1 VPTAAGGIC
10 SELFTEFP
18 TQETRVNMLPVV
30 ALVGRPNVGKSTLF
44 NVLTRTRDALVH
56 DLPGLTRDRHYGIC
70 RLGTREFVVVDTGG
84 LTGEKEGIGALTARQ
99 VQLAIEE
106 ADRVVFVVDA
116 REGLLP
122 QDRNILDVLRRSG
135 KPVLLAVNKTD
146 GLDESAALAEFS
158 KFGISGTLPMAASH
172 GRGVPALVEM
182 LLAGLPDADPDVV
195 AESPDDGVRVAIV
208 GRPNVGKS
216 TLVNRLL
223 GEERVVVSDVAGT
236 TRDSI
241 RVRLD
246 RDGKRYTLIDTAG
259 VRRRARVEEAVEKF
273 SVIKTLQSIAA
284 AHVAVVLLDAHEG
297 VSEQDATLI
306 GHVLDEGRA
315 LIIAVNKWDGLGKYE
330 REQCKS
336 SLSRKLDFVAF
347 ARQVTISALHGSGI
361 AELMK
366 AVNRA
371 HASATREFSTSELT
385 RAVEAAYTGYQPP
398 LVRGHAPRLRFAHPG
413 GSNPPTI
420 VIHGSRTKHIADGYR
435 RYLENFF
442 RKRFKLE
449 GTPVRIEFRESDN
462 PFAGRKN
469 ELTERQVKKRKRLI
483 RKAKKR

>member
-1 VPTAAGGIC
+1 
-10 SELFTEFP
+10 
-18 TQETRVNMLPVV
+18 MLPVV

-56 DLPGLTRDRHYGIC
+56 DLPGLTRDRQYGVC
-70 RLGTREFVVVDTGG
+70 RQSAREFVVVDTGG

-99 VQLAIEE
+99 AQLAVAE

-122 QDRNILDVLRRSG
+122 ADRNILDALRRSG

-146 GLDESAALAEFS
+146 GLDENAALAEFS
-158 KFGISGTLPMAASH
+158 TMGFSAPLALAASH
-172 GRGVPALVEM
+172 GRGVPALIEAV
-182 LLAGLPDADPDVV
+182 LAGLPALDPDALAV
-195 AESPDDGVRVAIV
+195 ESANNGVRVAIV

-223 GEERVVVSDVAGT
+223 GEERVVVSDIAGT

-241 RVRLD
+241 YVTLD

-259 VRRRARVEEAVEKF
+259 VRRRARVEEAIEKF

-284 AHVAVVLLDAHEG
+284 ANVAVVLLDAREG

-306 GHVLDEGRA
+306 GLVLDEGRA
-315 LIIAVNKWDGLGKYE
+315 LVIAVNKWDGLSTYE
-330 REQCKS
+330 REQCRV
-336 SLSRKLDFVAF
+336 SLARKLDFVGY
-347 ARQVTISALHGSGI
+347 ARVVTISALHGSGI

-366 AVNRA
+366 AIDRA
-371 HASATREFSTSELT
+371 HASATREFGTAELT
-385 RAVEAAYTGYQPP
+385 RALEAAYKGYQPP
-398 LVRGHAPRLRFAHPG
+398 LVRGHAPKLKFAHPG

-420 VIHGSRTKHIADGYR
+420 VLHGSRTKHIATGYR

-449 GTPVRIEFRESDN
+449 GTPVRIEFRESEN

-469 ELTERQVKKRKRLI
+469 ELTERQVKKRKRVV
-483 RKAKKR
+483 RNAKKR

>member
-1 VPTAAGGIC
+1 
-10 SELFTEFP
+10 
-18 TQETRVNMLPVV
+18 MLPVV

-56 DLPGLTRDRHYGIC
+56 DLPGLTRDRQYGVC
-70 RLGTREFVVVDTGG
+70 RLGAREFVVVDTGG

-99 VQLAIEE
+99 AQLAVAE
-106 ADRVVFVVDA
+106 ADRIVFVVDA
-116 REGLLP
+116 RDGLLSA
-122 QDRNILDVLRRSG
+122 DRNILDTLRRSG

-146 GLDESAALAEFS
+146 GLDENAALAEFS
-158 KFGISGTLPMAASH
+158 TMGLPSPLALSSAH
-172 GRGVPALVEM
+172 GRGVPALVDAV
-182 LLAGLPDADPDVV
+182 LAGLPQADPDALA
-195 AESPDDGVRVAIV
+195 AESANDGVRVAIV

-236 TRDSI
+236 TRDAI
-241 RVRLD
+241 RVALE
-246 RDGKRYTLIDTAG
+246 RDGKHYTLIDTAG

-284 AHVAVVLLDAHEG
+284 AHVAVVLLDAREG

-306 GHVLDEGRA
+306 GHVLEEGRA
-315 LIIAVNKWDGLGKYE
+315 LVIAVNKWDGLSAYE
-330 REQCKS
+330 REQCRV
-336 SLSRKLDFVAF
+336 SLGRKLDFVGY
-347 ARQVTISALHGSGI
+347 ARVVTISALHGSGI

-366 AVNRA
+366 AIDRA
-371 HASATREFSTSELT
+371 HASATREFGSAELT
-385 RAVEAAYTGYQPP
+385 RALEKAYESYQPP
-398 LVRGHAPRLRFAHPG
+398 MVRGHAPKLRFAHPG
-413 GSNPPTI
+413 GTNPPGI
-420 VIHGSRTKHIADGYR
+420 IIHGSRTRHVAEGYR

-442 RKRFKLE
+442 RKRFRLE
-449 GTPVRIEFRESDN
+449 GTPIRIEFRESEN

-469 ELTERQVKKRKRLI
+469 ELTEGQKRKRQRMI

>member
-1 VPTAAGGIC
+1 
-10 SELFTEFP
+10 
-18 TQETRVNMLPVV
+18 MLPVV

-56 DLPGLTRDRHYGIC
+56 DLPGLTRDRQYGVC
-70 RLGTREFVVVDTGG
+70 RLGAREFVVVDTGG

-99 VQLAIEE
+99 AQLAVAE
-106 ADRVVFVVDA
+106 ADRIVFVVDA
-116 REGLLP
+116 RDGLLP
-122 QDRNILDVLRRSG
+122 ADRNILATLRRSG

-146 GLDESAALAEFS
+146 GLDENAALAEFS
-158 KFGISGTLPMAASH
+158 TLGLPSPLALSSAH
-172 GRGVPALVEM
+172 GRGVPALVDAV
-182 LLAGLPDADPDVV
+182 LAGLPQADPDALA
-195 AESPDDGVRVAIV
+195 AESANDGVRVAIV

-236 TRDSI
+236 TRDAI
-241 RVRLD
+241 RVRLE
-246 RDGKRYTLIDTAG
+246 RDGRRYTLIDTAG

-284 AHVAVVLLDAHEG
+284 ANVAVVLLDAREG

-306 GHVLDEGRA
+306 GHVIEEGRA
-315 LIIAVNKWDGLGKYE
+315 LVIAVNKWDGLSTYE
-330 REQCKS
+330 REQCRV
-336 SLSRKLDFVAF
+336 SLGRKLDFVGY
-347 ARQVTISALHGSGI
+347 ARVVTISALHGSGI

-366 AVNRA
+366 AIDRA
-371 HASATREFSTSELT
+371 HASATREFGSAELT
-385 RAVEAAYTGYQPP
+385 RALEKAYESYQPP
-398 LVRGHAPRLRFAHPG
+398 MVRGHAPKLRFAHPG
-413 GSNPPTI
+413 GTNPPGI
-420 VIHGSRTKHIADGYR
+420 IIHGSRTRHVAEAYR

-442 RKRFKLE
+442 RKRFRLE
-449 GTPVRIEFRESDN
+449 GTPVRIEFRESEN

-469 ELTERQVKKRKRLI
+469 ELTEGQKRKRQRMI

>member
-1 VPTAAGGIC
+1 
-10 SELFTEFP
+10 
-18 TQETRVNMLPVV
+18 MLPVV

-44 NVLTRTRDALVH
+44 NVLTRTRDALVA
-56 DLPGLTRDRHYGIC
+56 DMPGLTRDRHYGVC
-70 RLGTREFVVVDTGG
+70 RLGAREFVVVDTGG

-99 VQLAIEE
+99 AQLAIDE
-106 ADRVVFVVDA
+106 ADCVVFVVDA
-116 REGLLP
+116 RDGLLP
-122 QDRNILDVLRRSG
+122 QDRNILDALRRSG
-135 KPVLLAVNKTD
+135 KPVLLAVNKVD
-146 GLDESAALAEFS
+146 GLDEHAAMAEFS
-158 KFGISGTLPMAASH
+158 TMGFSVALPLSSAH
-172 GRGVPALVEM
+172 GRGVPALLEEIQR
-182 LLAGLPDADPDVV
+182 GLPASDPDGA
-195 AESPDDGVRVAIV
+195 AESSDDGIRVAII

-241 RVRLD
+241 RVRVE

-284 AHVAVVLLDAHEG
+284 AHVVVVLLDAREG

-306 GHVLDEGRA
+306 GYVLEEGRA
-315 LIIAVNKWDGLGKYE
+315 LVLAANKWDGLSAYD
-330 REQCKS
+330 REQCRT
-336 SLSRKLDFVAF
+336 SLARKLDFVGF

-366 AVNRA
+366 AVDRA
-371 HASATREFSTSELT
+371 HASATRQFGSSELT
-385 RAVEAAYTGYQPP
+385 RALEKAYETHQPP
-398 LVRGHAPRLRFAHPG
+398 LVQGHAPKLRFAHPG

-420 VIHGSRTKHIADGYR
+420 VIHGSRTKHIAESYR

-442 RKRFKLE
+442 RKRFRLE
-449 GTPVRIEFRESDN
+449 GTPVRIEFRESEN

-469 ELTERQVKKRKRLI
+469 ELTETQQKKRRRLMKHVRKR
-483 RKAKKR
+483 

>member
-1 VPTAAGGIC
+1 
-10 SELFTEFP
+10 
-18 TQETRVNMLPVV
+18 MLPVV

-56 DLPGLTRDRHYGIC
+56 DLPGLTRDRQYGVC
-70 RLGTREFVVVDTGG
+70 RLGAREFVVVDTGG

-99 VQLAIEE
+99 AQLAVAE
-106 ADRVVFVVDA
+106 ADRIVFVVDA
-116 REGLLP
+116 RDGLLP
-122 QDRNILDVLRRSG
+122 SDRNILATLRRSG

-146 GLDESAALAEFS
+146 GLDENAALAEFS
-158 KFGISGTLPMAASH
+158 TLGLPSPLALSSAH
-172 GRGVPALVEM
+172 GRGVPALVEAV
-182 LLAGLPDADPDVV
+182 LAGLPQADPDAL
-195 AESPDDGVRVAIV
+195 AEESANDGVRVAIV

-236 TRDSI
+236 TRDAI
-241 RVRLD
+241 RVQLE

-284 AHVAVVLLDAHEG
+284 ANVAVVLLDAHEG

-306 GHVLDEGRA
+306 GHVLEEGRA
-315 LIIAVNKWDGLGKYE
+315 LVIAVNKWDGLSTYE
-330 REQCKS
+330 REQCRA
-336 SLSRKLDFVAF
+336 SLSRKLDFVGY
-347 ARQVTISALHGSGI
+347 ARVVTISALHGSGI
-361 AELMK
+361 AELIK
-366 AVNRA
+366 AIDRA
-371 HASATREFSTSELT
+371 HASATREFGSAELT
-385 RAVEAAYTGYQPP
+385 RALEKAYESYQPP
-398 LVRGHAPRLRFAHPG
+398 MVRGHAPKLRFAHPG
-413 GSNPPTI
+413 GTNPPAI
-420 VIHGSRTKHIADGYR
+420 VIHGSRTRHVAEAYR

-442 RKRFKLE
+442 RKRFRLE
-449 GTPVRIEFRESDN
+449 GTPVRIEFRESEN

-469 ELTERQVKKRKRLI
+469 ELTEGQKRKRQRMI